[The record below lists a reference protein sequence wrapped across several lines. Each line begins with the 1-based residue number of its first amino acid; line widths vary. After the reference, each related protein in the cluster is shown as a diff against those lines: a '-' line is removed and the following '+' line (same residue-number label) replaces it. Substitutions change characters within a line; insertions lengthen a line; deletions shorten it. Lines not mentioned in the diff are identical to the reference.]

1 MKPSDL
7 ILRCYGYKRKDGTWY
22 AVCIDL
28 NLDAEGGSIN
38 DVKRSLNHA
47 IRGYFETVSEVED
60 GDSLVHLIW
69 RPAPLKE
76 RALYQVIRL
85 AHSLRRA
92 VAFQEAVPIYP
103 AAHCAA

>member
-7 ILRCYGYKRKDGTWY
+7 ILRCYGYERRDGTWY

-28 NLDAEGGSIN
+28 NLDAEGSSIN

-47 IRGYFETVSEVED
+47 IRGYLETVSEGED
-60 GDSLVHLIW
+60 CDSLVHLIW
-69 RPAPLKE
+69 RPAPLKD
-76 RALYQVIRL
+76 RVLYQAIRI

-103 AAHCAA
+103 ATHCHA